1 LELAPGGVIQNVVP
15 LAGNEKSIG
24 FDPLPDAT
32 QNKEAIKAVG
42 AN

>member
-1 LELAPGGVIQNVVP
+1 LGLAPGDVIQNVAP

-24 FDPLPDAT
+24 FDQLPDAA

-42 AN
+42 AD